1 MDKYFIFKSQDEEV
15 AAVDLQGISSV
26 ELNNPQ
32 ECIKIESYHTGRLCV
47 VIENLKDRNSEFLR
61 LTTAMQKQADD
72 EANEEL
78 MFINAF
84 SGKSH

>member
-32 ECIKIESYHTGRLCV
+32 ECIKIESYHTNSLCV
-47 VIENLKDRNSEFLR
+47 VIVNDKDRNSEFLR

-78 MFINAF
+78 MFISAF
-84 SGKSH
+84 SGKQH